1 MHERKI
7 RVRRKVEI
15 PMDGSET
22 PTFVTFD
29 GFGKH
34 EEHFALLFSGIEESR
49 APVPLVRVHSECLT
63 GDVFHSK
70 RCDCGAQLRY
80 STDAIGRQGGVLIY
94 LRQEGRGIGLN
105 AKIDAYDLQ
114 SKGYDTFDANLA
126 LGHPE
131 DARDFTVAAD
141 MLKALGVERIRLLT
155 NNPEKAARIRE
166 RGIDIVEVIETP
178 TFETP
183 ENIAYLRAKRDR
195 HGHTIVQRD
204 GANK

>member
-1 MHERKI
+1 MHERRI

-15 PMDGSET
+15 PIDGPET

-34 EEHFALLFSGIEESR
+34 EEHFALLFSGDSESK

-80 STDAIGRQGGVLIY
+80 SIDAIGRQGGVLVY

-114 SKGYDTFDANLA
+114 AKGYDTFAANLA

-141 MLKALGVERIRLLT
+141 MLKALGVEKIRLLT
-155 NNPEKAARIRE
+155 NNPEKVEGIKE
-166 RGIDIVEVIETP
+166 RGINIAEVLETP
-178 TFETP
+178 SFETS
-183 ENIAYLRAKRDR
+183 ENIAYLRAKRDL
-195 HGHTIVQRD
+195 HGHKIVQHDRAK
-204 GANK
+204 G